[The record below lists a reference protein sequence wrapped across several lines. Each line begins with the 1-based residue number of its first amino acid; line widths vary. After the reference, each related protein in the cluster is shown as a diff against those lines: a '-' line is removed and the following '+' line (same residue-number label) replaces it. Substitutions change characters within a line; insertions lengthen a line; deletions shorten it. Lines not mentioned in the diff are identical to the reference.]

1 MIASLTSASAVAGR
15 TSKRDD
21 SRKRRPLALLLFL
34 VFTACSAN
42 RDGRSD
48 QRLRDGDEFARAPLA
63 RERRGEAKQGEGVV
77 VRRRVKSTGPDYA
90 LSRVIGA
97 VALPSGGIAVLQ
109 ARAERLLLFDSA
121 GRYERGI
128 GRRGAGPG
136 EFDLPTKIGRRGDSL
151 WVFDRALSRITV
163 FRTSGELVRTIAL
176 PANGVGVLHDN
187 GRVTIHSDREFGA
200 AAVGRDSLRLQEL
213 LPSGRVSAARNP
225 IEYVHRTLAYSV
237 GGRSVV
243 GLQPFDDG
251 PLVAEAAGGSGFW
264 FVRQEESM
272 GAAQLHI
279 ERVDPAWNVI
289 VSREVPFDPLPMS
302 DAIAREAMNGIL
314 AERGASEDPA
324 ERRALEHAFYRP
336 PIVPSA
342 TLLVPGVDGTLAIRR
357 ETIYADSTRWTLFDN
372 DALPAADFN
381 LARTDLLLT
390 RDGNR
395 IWFRSTTPDDEEEI
409 VIARL
414 ERPDVR

>member
-1 MIASLTSASAVAGR
+1 
-15 TSKRDD
+15 
-21 SRKRRPLALLLFL
+21 
-34 VFTACSAN
+34 
-42 RDGRSD
+42 
-48 QRLRDGDEFARAPLA
+48 
-63 RERRGEAKQGEGVV
+63 
-77 VRRRVKSTGPDYA
+77 
-90 LSRVIGA
+90 
-97 VALPSGGIAVLQ
+97 
-109 ARAERLLLFDSA
+109 
-121 GRYERGI
+121 
-128 GRRGAGPG
+128 
-136 EFDLPTKIGRRGDSL
+136 
-151 WVFDRALSRITV
+151 
-163 FRTSGELVRTIAL
+163 
-176 PANGVGVLHDN
+176 
-187 GRVTIHSDREFGA
+187 
-200 AAVGRDSLRLQEL
+200 
-213 LPSGRVSAARNP
+213 
-225 IEYVHRTLAYSV
+225 
-237 GGRSVV
+237 
-243 GLQPFDDG
+243 
-251 PLVAEAAGGSGFW
+251 
-264 FVRQEESM
+264 M

-314 AERGASEDPA
+314 AERGASEDLA

-357 ETIYADSTRWTLFDN
+357 ENIYADSSRWTLFDN

-390 RDGNR
+390 RDGSR